1 MLGPQ
6 AADPDT
12 ALHRH
17 PPIAARAPAG
27 RAAACVVAGAALLAL
42 VAAPARAA
50 APDYALLDQVLVE
63 NVRDGYVDYDGIAAN
78 PRFARFLGQLGDAEL
93 PAGDRNAGLA
103 LLVNAYNAFAISGIL
118 QGYSPATRLGRQRYF
133 KRLRFRLAGADVT
146 LDGLEHGRLRPL
158 GEPRIHFA
166 IVCASLSCPR
176 LASRAYR
183 PETLD
188 AQLDEAAR
196 RFVNDV
202 TRNNFDVAQKT
213 AFLSAIFDWFHEDFE
228 RAAGSVPKYVE
239 RYVEEPATRA
249 ALREGRLAVRHLDY
263 DWELNGS
270 FTPPAR
276 D

>member
-1 MLGPQ
+1 MSL
-6 AADPDT
+6 
-12 ALHRH
+12 
-17 PPIAARAPAG
+17 
-27 RAAACVVAGAALLAL
+27 
-42 VAAPARAA
+42 APARAA

-63 NVRDGYVDYDGIAAN
+63 NVRNGYVDYDGIAAN
-78 PRFARFLGQLGDAEL
+78 PRFATFLGQLGTADL
-93 PAGDRNAGLA
+93 PDDRNQRIA

-118 QGYSPATRLGRQRYF
+118 QGYSPATRFGRSRYF
-133 KRLRFRLAGADVT
+133 KRLDFRLAGAEVT
-146 LDGLEHGRLRPL
+146 LDELEHQRLRPL
-158 GEPRIHFA
+158 GDPRIHFA

-176 LASRAYR
+176 LANRAYR
-183 PETLD
+183 AETLD
-188 AQLDEAAR
+188 AQLDDAAR

-213 AFLSAIFDWFHEDFE
+213 AFLSSIFDWFHEDFE

-239 RYVEEPATRA
+239 RYVEDPAIRA

-270 FTPPAR
+270 LTKADR